1 MTDIPSPRSIA
12 VQPSG
17 GPPSSGLGPPPH
29 GKARAHSALVRVLRW
44 VLPMIMI
51 GVVGALVALVVAH
64 AVRRHDA
71 VHRDAATPIEMVNPH
86 FFGRDTQGRAYTL
99 GARQAARDE
108 QSFQRV
114 LLSYPSVTLDT
125 QGPHPSTLTA
135 DQGVYHEDT
144 RMLYLKG
151 HVRADNAKASRFAS
165 DQAVVNTRTG
175 VVTSPSA
182 LAGETPVG
190 DVQSHSF
197 DIFDKGARVVFKG
210 GVHARLNQH

>member
-1 MTDIPSPRSIA
+1 MTELARARNLATQPTGSPTSA
-12 VQPSG
+12 GS
-17 GPPSSGLGPPPH
+17 GPPPR

-44 VLPMIMI
+44 LLPMIMV

-71 VHRDAATPIEMVNPH
+71 AHRDAVTPIEMVNPH
-86 FFGRDTQGRAYTL
+86 FFGRDSQGRAYTL
-99 GARQAARDE
+99 GAHQAARDE

-114 LLSYPSVTLDT
+114 LLNYPSVTLDT
-125 QGPHPSTLTA
+125 EGPHPSTLTA
-135 DQGVYHEDT
+135 DKGVYHEDT

-165 DQAVVNTRTG
+165 DEAIVNTRTG
-175 VVTSPSA
+175 AVTSPSA
-182 LAGETPVG
+182 LAGETQVG

-197 DIFDKGARVVFKG
+197 DVFDKGGRVVFKG